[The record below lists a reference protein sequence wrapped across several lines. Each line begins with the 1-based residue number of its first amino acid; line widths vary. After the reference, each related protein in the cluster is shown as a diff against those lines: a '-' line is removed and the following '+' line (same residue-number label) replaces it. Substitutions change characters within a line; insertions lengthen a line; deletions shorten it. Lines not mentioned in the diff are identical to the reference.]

1 MAKVSNDSQEI
12 ILETP
17 ISTTQSQKE
26 WYNSSSSGT
35 SYVTK
40 ENYWPYNYPTFYG
53 KMVLDMSSSYA
64 YNFRLNNGEAVRTNK
79 TNQTLYSNELT
90 SGTKVQLQLAATSGS
105 EGRQYYY
112 TVKRLDIISMIT
124 GKWGDAIKWYPRASK
139 EIWEKTSTTLFW
151 EHIDGSWIN
160 DLN

>member
-1 MAKVSNDSQEI
+1 
-12 ILETP
+12 
-17 ISTTQSQKE
+17 
-26 WYNSSSSGT
+26 
-35 SYVTK
+35 
-40 ENYWPYNYPTFYG
+40 
-53 KMVLDMSSSYA
+53 MSSSYA

-124 GKWGDAIKWYPRASK
+124 GK
-139 EIWEKTSTTLFW
+139 
-151 EHIDGSWIN
+151 
-160 DLN
+160 